1 LNFHAFSLGII
12 CTELFLNFSVNTK
25 YALKAKIII
34 AKNKLKKEKFPIQN
48 IGSLVSWPVAAATAA
63 AATISVS
70 TAATVSAAASS
81 ISASESSAS
90 AESSSAASAAASE
103 WSAFLLVCFA

>member
-1 LNFHAFSLGII
+1 MI
-12 CTELFLNFSVNTK
+12 CTELFLNFSVNTY
-25 YALKAKIII
+25 YALKGKIMI
-34 AKNKLKKEKFPIQN
+34 AENKLKKEKFPIQN

-63 AATISVS
+63 TISVS

-81 ISASESSAS
+81 ISASESSA
-90 AESSSAASAAASE
+90 AESSSAASAASE